1 MSETASFASGIPVLN
16 LIETGAESNIP
27 GYRREIKFDQKG
39 KLFRLI
45 REQQKIKFDPISGGR
60 LTTGHFSLK

>member
-1 MSETASFASGIPVLN
+1 MAARWQSIMMQTC
-16 LIETGAESNIP
+16 
-27 GYRREIKFDQKG
+27 YRREIKFDQKG